1 MTTAFIHNSKVLLQ
15 YQYFTFYTLLNTL
28 HIQCDRNPQ
37 SLFQAQ
43 VIRRLL
49 AQLLKLDFALR
60 TCVFTTRYLTST
72 G

>member
-15 YQYFTFYTLLNTL
+15 YQYFTFYTL